1 MIDELH
7 VSNLALIEDAT
18 LEFASGL
25 TVLTGET
32 GAGKTALL
40 TALRL
45 VSGARADAAQVR
57 SGAEEAC
64 AEARIIADEEHI
76 VRRRLSVQGRS
87 RCTIDGHMATV
98 GELAEAS
105 RSIEI
110 HGQHDQVRLLQPAR
124 QLAYLD
130 AWIGAEELI
139 DAYRSA
145 REQYQ
150 AAADELAQLEQA
162 ANTATQ
168 ELEFMR
174 FTCEQIE
181 KVDPQEGELEE
192 LEEELPR
199 LQHAEQLG
207 QAVNDAYHALHAD
220 DAALDL
226 LAQAQT
232 TLSRESGIDADLDEL
247 AERLAELTRELEDL
261 TRDIGSYAQSVQYDP
276 YRLEE
281 VLSRLD
287 ALSGLMRRF
296 GPGMEQVLEA
306 WDAAKKTLES
316 VESTPF
322 EIERMHARVDEARSN
337 FEAAAHELSQARHDQ
352 AERFCAQLAAATHEL
367 AMEEASFEF
376 SFEEL
381 PFERWTQA
389 GSEQIELFY
398 RPAKAS
404 KPQRLARIAS
414 GGELSRILL
423 AIECMHYGSHMP
435 GSSRHTIVFDEI
447 DAGIGG
453 ATGAAIARRLLMLS
467 RTVQVVVV
475 THLPQ
480 VAAVGDEQY
489 LVSKQ
494 SVKDELPCTTVMR
507 VTGEERVAE
516 IARMLAGHNDETA
529 RDHARQLLSGADA
542 L

>member
-18 LEFASGL
+18 LEFAPGL

-45 VSGARADAAQVR
+45 VSGARADATHVR
-57 SGAEEAC
+57 AGAEEAC
-64 AEARIIADEEHI
+64 AEARIIDGEERI
-76 VRRRLSVQGRS
+76 LRRRLSAQGRS

-98 GELAEAS
+98 GELADAS
-105 RSIEI
+105 QSIEI
-110 HGQHDQVRLLQPAR
+110 HGQHDQVLLLQPAR

-130 AWIGAEELI
+130 TWIGDEELI
-139 DAYRSA
+139 AAYRSA
-145 REQYQ
+145 REEYQ
-150 AAADELAQLEQA
+150 AAKEELASIEEA
-162 ANTATQ
+162 ASTATQ

-181 KVDPQEGELEE
+181 KVAPREGEFEE

-199 LQHAEQLG
+199 LQNAEQLG
-207 QAVNDAYHALHAD
+207 QAVNDAYHALYAD
-220 DAALDL
+220 GAALDL
-226 LAQAQT
+226 LARAHAA
-232 TLSRESGIDADLDEL
+232 LSKEGGIDGELDEL
-247 AERLAELTRELEDL
+247 AERLGELEVELEDL
-261 TRDIGSYAQSVQYDP
+261 TRDIGSYAQGVQYDP

-296 GPGMEQVLEA
+296 GPGMEQVFEA
-306 WDAAKKTLES
+306 WDAAKKTLEG
-316 VESTPF
+316 VESSPF
-322 EIERMHARVDEARSN
+322 EIERMRKHVDEKRSKL
-337 FEAAAHELSQARHDQ
+337 ETAADELSEARHTH
-352 AERFCAQLAAATHEL
+352 AKRFCAQLASATHEL

-389 GSEQIELFY
+389 GSEQIELLY

-404 KPQRLARIAS
+404 SPQRLGRIAS

-423 AIECMHYGSHMP
+423 AIECMHYGSHAP
-435 GSSRHTIVFDEI
+435 SASRHTIVFDEI

-453 ATGAAIARRLLMLS
+453 ATGAAIARRLLMLA
-467 RTVQVVVV
+467 RTVQVVVI

-494 SVKDELPCTTVMR
+494 SMKDGLPKTSVTR

-516 IARMLAGHNDETA
+516 IARMLAGRDDETA

>member
-7 VSNLALIEDAT
+7 VANLALIEDAT
-18 LEFASGL
+18 LECAPGL

-45 VSGARADAAQVR
+45 VSGARADATHVR

-64 AEARIIADEEHI
+64 AEVRIIDDEEHI
-76 VRRRLSVQGRS
+76 LRRRLSAQGRS

-105 RSIEI
+105 KSIEI
-110 HGQHDQVRLLQPAR
+110 HGQHDQVQLLQPAR

-130 AWIGAEELI
+130 AWIGTEDLI

-145 REQYQ
+145 REEYQ
-150 AAADELAQLEQA
+150 AACAELENLEKA

-181 KVDPQEGELEE
+181 KVNPLEGELEE

-207 QAVNDAYHALHAD
+207 QSVNDAYHVLHD
-220 DAALDL
+220 DGAALDL
-226 LAQAQT
+226 LAQAHM
-232 TLSRESGIDADLDEL
+232 TLSKEDGIDSDLDEL
-247 AERLAELTRELEDL
+247 TRRLEELIREIEDL
-261 TRDIGSYAQSVQYDP
+261 VRDVGSYAQGVQYDP

-287 ALSGLMRRF
+287 ALSGLTRRF

-306 WDAAKKTLES
+306 WDKAKKTLENA
-316 VESTPF
+316 ESSPF
-322 EIERMHARVDEARSN
+322 EIERAQSRVDEKRSKLE
-337 FEAAAHELSQARHDQ
+337 EAARELSKARHSH
-352 AERFCAQLAAATHEL
+352 AERFCSQLASATHDL
-367 AMEEASFEF
+367 SMEEASFEF

-381 PFERWTQA
+381 AFERWTQA
-389 GSEQIELFY
+389 GSEQIELLY

-404 KPQRLARIAS
+404 KPQRLQRIAS

-423 AIECMHYGSHMP
+423 AIECMHYGSHAQ
-435 GSSRHTIVFDEI
+435 GARRHTIVFDEI
-447 DAGIGG
+447 DSGIGG
-453 ATGAAIARRLLMLS
+453 ATGAAIARRLLMLA

-480 VAAVGDEQY
+480 VAAVGDVQY
-489 LVSKQ
+489 LVTKQ
-494 SVKDELPCTTVMR
+494 SRKDELPCTSVVR

-516 IARMLAGHNDETA
+516 IARMLAGRVDETA

>member
-18 LEFASGL
+18 LEFAPGL

-45 VSGARADAAQVR
+45 VSGARADATHVR
-57 SGAEEAC
+57 TGAEEAC
-64 AEARIIADEEHI
+64 AEVRIIDGEEHI
-76 VRRRLSVQGRS
+76 LRRRLSAIGRS

-98 GELAEAS
+98 GELADAS
-105 RSIEI
+105 QSLEI
-110 HGQHDQVRLLQPAR
+110 HGQHDQVLLLQPAR

-130 AWIGAEELI
+130 AWIGVEELV
-139 DAYRSA
+139 DAYRNA
-145 REQYQ
+145 RKDYQ
-150 AAADELAQLEQA
+150 TAQDELASLEEA
-162 ANTATQ
+162 SNTAAQ

-181 KVDPQEGELEE
+181 KVKPLQGELEE

-199 LQHAEQLG
+199 LQNAEQLG

-220 DAALDL
+220 GAALDL
-226 LAQAQT
+226 LAQADAA
-232 TLSRESGIDADLDEL
+232 LSRQDGIDANLDEL
-247 AERLAELTRELEDL
+247 TERLGELMVELEDL
-261 TRDIGSYAQSVQYDP
+261 TRDIGLYAQDVQYDP

-287 ALSGLMRRF
+287 ELSGLMRRF
-296 GPGMEQVLEA
+296 GPGMEQVLQA
-306 WDAAKKTLES
+306 WETAKKTLEGA
-316 VESTPF
+316 ESSPF
-322 EIERMHARVDEARSN
+322 EIEQARVRADEARARLQ
-337 FEAAAHELSQARHDQ
+337 AAADDLSKARH
-352 AERFCAQLAAATHEL
+352 ANAASFCSQLASATHEL

-381 PFERWTQA
+381 AFERWTQS
-389 GSEQIELFY
+389 GSEQIELLY

-404 KPQRLARIAS
+404 SPQRLGRIAS

-423 AIECMHYGSHMP
+423 AIECMHYGSRSA
-435 GSSRHTIVFDEI
+435 GASRHTIVFDEI
-447 DAGIGG
+447 DSGIGG
-453 ATGAAIARRLLMLS
+453 ATGAAIARRLLMLA
-467 RTVQVVVV
+467 RTVQVIVV

-489 LVSKQ
+489 LVSKK
-494 SVKDELPCTTVMR
+494 SVKDELPRTTVMR
-507 VTGEERVAE
+507 VAGEERVAE
-516 IARMLAGHNDETA
+516 IARMLAGHDDETA
-529 RDHARQLLSGADA
+529 RDHARQLLSGVDT